1 LLIDADPAV
10 PRQSHEGTGMSS
22 KVKFALLALA
32 VLGAP
37 ALLAGCNDKSVAS
50 VPPQA
55 PEVGMITV
63 TASARPQVKEL
74 PGRIAPTRVADVRT
88 RVSGIVVERLFEQ
101 GSDVKAGAPL
111 YQIDP
116 EPFKVD
122 LQSAQ
127 AALEK
132 ALAVRDQ
139 SKLQADRISNL
150 ITRQAASQ
158 AENETAIATARQAA
172 ADVAARAA
180 DVARAKLNLEYATI
194 RAPISGV
201 IGAALVTEGTLV
213 VQNDATSLTK
223 IQQLDTVYADFTQ
236 SASELSR
243 LRRDLESGELDR
255 IAPDA
260 AKVRLVL
267 DDGSV
272 HPSEGKLLF
281 SDARVDAFTGQV
293 TLRGEFTNTNRELLP
308 GMYVRVL
315 IEQGIDKDA
324 ILIPQQAVQ
333 RNSAG
338 GSDVFV
344 LNDENRA
351 VLTPIRVGA
360 AVDGQW
366 IVMDGLKQGDR
377 IIVDGFQKF
386 AAGDAVKPEPWTRS
400 EVSTTGSV
408 RRTASA
414 QTR

>member
-1 LLIDADPAV
+1 MP
-10 PRQSHEGTGMSS
+10 SM
-22 KVKFALLALA
+22 VKSALFALV

-37 ALLAGCNDKSVAS
+37 ALLAGCNDQSVAS
-50 VPPQA
+50 VPPPA
-55 PEVGMITV
+55 PGVGMVTV
-63 TASARPQVKEL
+63 SASPRPQVKEL

-101 GSDVKAGAPL
+101 GSDVKVGDPL
-111 YQIDP
+111 YQIDAA
-116 EPFKVD
+116 PFQVD
-122 LQSAQ
+122 LQAAQ

-132 ALAVRDQ
+132 AQAVQDQ
-139 SKLQADRISNL
+139 SKLQAERIGNL

-172 ADVAARAA
+172 ADVAARRA

-213 VQNDATSLTK
+213 VQNDATSLAK

-281 SDARVDAFTGQV
+281 SDARVDTYTGQV

-324 ILIPQQAVQ
+324 ILIPQQSVQ

-344 LNDENRA
+344 LNKEDRA

-366 IVMDGLKQGDR
+366 IVIDGLKQGDR

-386 AAGDAVKPEPWTRS
+386 AAGDAVKPEPWTRAS
-400 EVSTTGSV
+400 SSSNEKD
-408 RRTASA
+408 RRSA
-414 QTR
+414 AAQIR

>member
-1 LLIDADPAV
+1 MP
-10 PRQSHEGTGMSS
+10 SM
-22 KVKFALLALA
+22 VKSALLALA

-37 ALLAGCNDKSVAS
+37 ALLAGCNDQSVAS
-50 VPPQA
+50 VPPPA

-63 TASARPQVKEL
+63 TASPRPQVREL
-74 PGRIAPTRVADVRT
+74 PGRIAPTRVADVRA

-101 GSDVKAGAPL
+101 GSDVKAGDAL

-122 LQSAQ
+122 LQAAQ
-127 AALEK
+127 AALDK
-132 ALAVRDQ
+132 AKAVLDQ
-139 SKLQADRISNL
+139 SKAQAERIGNL

-172 ADVAARAA
+172 ADVSARAA

-213 VQNDATSLTK
+213 VQNDATSLAK

-281 SDARVDAFTGQV
+281 SDARVDTYTGQV

-324 ILIPQQAVQ
+324 ILIPQQSVQ

-344 LNDENRA
+344 LNKEDRA

-366 IVMDGLKQGDR
+366 IVIDGLKQGDR

-386 AAGDAVKPEPWTRS
+386 AAGDAVRPEPWTR
-400 EVSTTGSV
+400 
-408 RRTASA
+408 ASSSNEKDSRSAAA
-414 QTR
+414 QIR

>member
-1 LLIDADPAV
+1 MRSNVKVALI
-10 PRQSHEGTGMSS
+10 
-22 KVKFALLALA
+22 ALT
-32 VLGAP
+32 VFGAP
-37 ALLAGCNDKSVAS
+37 ALLGGCNDQSIAS
-50 VPPQA
+50 VPPPT
-55 PEVGMITV
+55 PEVGIISV
-63 TASARPQVKEL
+63 SVSPQPHVKEL
-74 PGRIAPTRVADVRT
+74 PGRIAPTRVADVRA
-88 RVSGIVVERLFEQ
+88 RVSGIVVARLFEQ
-101 GSDVKAGAPL
+101 GSDVKAGDPL

-122 LQSAQ
+122 LQAAQ
-127 AALEK
+127 AALDK

-139 SKLQADRISNL
+139 SKLQAERIGNL
-150 ITRQAASQ
+150 LTRQAASQ
-158 AENETAIATARQAA
+158 AENETAIAAARQAA
-172 ADVAARAA
+172 ADVSARAA

-213 VQNDATSLTK
+213 VQNDATSLAK

-260 AKVRLVL
+260 AKVRLIL

-272 HPSEGKLLF
+272 HPSQGKLLF
-281 SDARVDAFTGQV
+281 SDARVDAYTGQV

-344 LNDENRA
+344 LNNENRA

-360 AVDGQW
+360 AFDGQW
-366 IVMDGLKQGDR
+366 LVLDGLKQGDR
-377 IIVDGFQKF
+377 IVVDGFQKF
-386 AAGDAVKPEPWTRS
+386 AAGDAVKPEPWTRA
-400 EVSTTGSV
+400 EAPANRRD

-414 QTR
+414 AHIR